1 MIKLY
6 ELGKATQQ
14 KLNVLD
20 GVTRDQ
26 LLEVAGAV
34 MLEMEMRGGERIG
47 ADAAMQITLAA
58 LEFVP
63 ANQ

>member
-63 ANQ
+63 TNQ